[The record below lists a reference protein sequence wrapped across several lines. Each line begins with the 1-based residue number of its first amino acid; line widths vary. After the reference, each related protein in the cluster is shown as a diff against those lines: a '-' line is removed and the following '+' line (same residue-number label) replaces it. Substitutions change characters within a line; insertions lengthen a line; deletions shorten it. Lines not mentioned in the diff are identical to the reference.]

1 MCRLMGYVSPEQH
14 TVAEIAGPDFAE
26 FTELSTKHGDGW
38 GFAKVNSANDQSLT
52 VEVARAKESSKFAE
66 LTRSLESTGGLL
78 HLRWA
83 TLNLEINEGNTHP
96 FTHGDF
102 SFIHNGSIKPPQSLD
117 AYIAAEYLEKLRG
130 ATDSERYFYV
140 ILSFIDQLGIHEGIR
155 QAIKTITENCD
166 YSSLNAMLMTPA
178 TYITISEHNYSR
190 IPEGE
195 GPEYYDLFYRKDDQ
209 GVLVASSGWNQPG
222 WKQIPNH
229 HYLEVDRSNFEAVLT
244 KF

>member
-1 MCRLMGYVSPEQH
+1 MCRLMGYVSPEKH
-14 TVAEIAGPDFAE
+14 TISEVAGPDFAQ

-38 GFAKVNSANDQSLT
+38 GYANVNSTSDHSLT
-52 VEVARAKESSKFAE
+52 LEVARAKESPKFAE
-66 LTRSLESTGGLL
+66 LTQSLESTGALL

-83 TLNLEINEGNTHP
+83 TLNLDITEGNTHP
-96 FTHGDF
+96 FKHGDF

-117 AYIAAEYLEKLRG
+117 AYIDVAYLDKLRG

-140 ILSFIDQLGIHEGIR
+140 LLSFIDKLGLHEGIH
-155 QAIKTITENCD
+155 QGIKTITSHCD
-166 YSSLNAMLMTPA
+166 FSSLNAMLMTPD

-195 GPEYYDLFYRKDDQ
+195 GPEYYDLFYRQDDR

-229 HYLEVDRSNFEAVLT
+229 HYLEVNRKTFEATLT